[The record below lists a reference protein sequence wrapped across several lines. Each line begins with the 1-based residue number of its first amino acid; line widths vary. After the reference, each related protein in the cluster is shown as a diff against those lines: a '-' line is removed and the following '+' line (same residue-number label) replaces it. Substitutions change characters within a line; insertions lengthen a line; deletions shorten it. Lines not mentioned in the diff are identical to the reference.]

1 MREAGNAS
9 QLKRNFAGSNLL
21 YVPEVH
27 WNYCRKNVM
36 VMERIHGVLI
46 SNIEEL
52 KRRKVNIQKL
62 SENGV
67 EIFFTQVFRHNFFH
81 ADMHPGN
88 IFVLPDNP
96 EQPRYAAV
104 DFGIVGTL
112 APRDQYYLAEMMMSF
127 FDHDYHRIAK
137 LHIDSG
143 WVPAHTRVDELEGAF
158 RTMCEPIFQKPLS
171 EISFGQV
178 LMGVLETARRFEFR
192 MQPQLHLLHK
202 TLLQI
207 EGLGRQLYPE
217 LDLWKTAQPIMKN
230 WMRERISPLSML
242 KRLRAQ
248 LPEISESISM
258 LPQLL
263 HKAVQ
268 LAAEDKLNV
277 PVVNADA
284 ERMREELRL
293 SARRR
298 DYAIISAALL
308 VGSIVWLALV
318 REPQWPGF
326 VGLGLGVGIFWR
338 SR

>member
-1 MREAGNAS
+1 
-9 QLKRNFAGSNLL
+9 
-21 YVPEVH
+21 V
-27 WNYCRKNVM
+27 
-36 VMERIHGVLI
+36 II
-46 SNIEEL
+46 SDIEEL
-52 KRRKVNIQKL
+52 KRRKVNIQRL

-88 IFVLPDNP
+88 IFVFADDP
-96 EQPRYAAV
+96 ENPRYAAV

-112 APRDQYYLAEMMMSF
+112 TPRDQYYLAEMMMSF

-143 WVPAHTRVDELEGAF
+143 WVPAHTRVDELEAAF

-217 LDLWKTAQPIMKN
+217 LDLWKTAQPIMKT
-230 WMRERISPLSML
+230 WMRTRLSPLSML
-242 KRLRAQ
+242 KNLRSHA
-248 LPEISESISM
+248 PEIVETVNL

-263 HKAVQ
+263 HRAAL
-268 LAAEDKLNV
+268 LAADDRLTV
-277 PVVNADA
+277 PVKDQDA
-284 ERMREELRL
+284 EHMRATIHA

-298 DYAIISAALL
+298 DYAILSAALIL
-308 VGSIVWLALV
+308 SATLWFALV
-318 REPQWPGF
+318 RDPQWPGIVSLAAGF
-326 VGLGLGVGIFWR
+326 GIFWG
-338 SR
+338 SRK